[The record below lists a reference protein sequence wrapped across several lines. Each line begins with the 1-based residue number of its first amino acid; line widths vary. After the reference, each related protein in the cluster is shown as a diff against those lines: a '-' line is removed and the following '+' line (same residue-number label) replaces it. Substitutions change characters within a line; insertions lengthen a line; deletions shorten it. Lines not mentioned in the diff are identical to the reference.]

1 MFLKSDTMGILDK
14 IRGKKEEEKKE
25 EAKPEIEINPKYANR
40 ICAGCEQ
47 PGADKKWAGQTWHKK
62 CLRKMRKMAKG
73 MM

>member
-1 MFLKSDTMGILDK
+1 MGILGK
-14 IRGKKEEEKKE
+14 IFKKEEEKKE
-25 EAKPEIEINPKYANR
+25 EVKPEVEINPKYADR

>member
-1 MFLKSDTMGILDK
+1 MGILGK
-14 IRGKKEEEKKE
+14 IIGKKEEDKKE
-25 EAKPEIEINPKYANR
+25 ELKEEQIEIDPKYADR

-47 PGADKKWAGQTWHKK
+47 PGADKKWAGQHWHKK

>member
-1 MFLKSDTMGILDK
+1 MGIFDK
-14 IRGKKEEEKKE
+14 IRGKKEEKKE
-25 EAKPEIEINPKYANR
+25 EVEPEPEIEINPKYADR